1 MIAELRETFP
11 TAILCRVFDVKR
23 SSFYEWLQR
32 RARPEVR
39 REELKGKVIELHS
52 ESREAMGSRMISKH
66 LKAQNIAA
74 GRNLVKALMREANIV
89 SKQRQPHPF
98 RSKGVEAFVAPN
110 LLKRNFKPSAVNQ
123 VWCGDVTSLMV
134 GKRWVHLA
142 IVIDLFARR
151 AIGWAFSLINDA
163 NLVSKALRMATEHR
177 TCPSGLMFHSDQ
189 GCQYTSRKFQEELSR
204 HSILQSMSH
213 RGQCWDNAPTERF
226 FGTLKSEWVPRGGY
240 GTTKEAETD
249 MVRFFLYYNRTRLHS
264 YNHYLSPIAMEQQV
278 MEQKAA

>member
-1 MIAELRETFP
+1 MIAELRESFP

-32 RARPEVR
+32 LSRPKIE
-39 REELKGKVIELHS
+39 REELKGKVVELHS
-52 ESREAMGSRMISKH
+52 ESREAMGSRTISKH
-66 LKAQNIAA
+66 LKAQNIAV
-74 GRNLVKALMREANIV
+74 GRSLVRTLMREANIV

-110 LLKRNFKPSAVNQ
+110 LLKRNFKPTVVNQ

-151 AIGWAFSLINDA
+151 VIGWAFSLINDA
-163 NLVSKALRMATEHR
+163 NLVSKALRMAIELR
-177 TCPSGLMFHSDQ
+177 TCPPGLMFHSDQ
-189 GCQYTSRKFQEELSR
+189 GCQYTSRKFQEELMR
-204 HSILQSMSH
+204 NGILQSMSH

-226 FGTLKSEWVPRGGY
+226 FGTLKSEWVPRNGY
-240 GTTKEAETD
+240 STSEEAQTD
-249 MVRFFLYYNRTRLHS
+249 MVRFFMYYNRTRLHS
-264 YNHYLSPIAMEQQV
+264 YNDYLSPIAMEQ
-278 MEQKAA
+278 KAA

>member
-1 MIAELRETFP
+1 MIAELRESFP

-32 RARPEVR
+32 RAKPRGR
-39 REELKGKVIELHS
+39 REELKLKVVELHS
-52 ESREAMGSRMISKH
+52 ESREAMGSRMISKG
-66 LKAQNIAA
+66 LKSQNITV
-74 GRNLVKALMREANIV
+74 GRDLVRALMREANIV

-110 LLKRNFKPSAVNQ
+110 RLKRNFKPVAVDQ

-151 AIGWAFSLINDA
+151 VIGWAFSLVNDA
-163 NLVSKALRMATEHR
+163 HLVSKALRMATEVR
-177 TCPSGLMFHSDQ
+177 TCPPGLMFHSDQ
-189 GCQYTSRKFQEELSR
+189 GCQYTSRKFQEELKR
-204 HSILQSMSH
+204 RDILQSMSH

-226 FGTLKSEWVPRGGY
+226 FGTLKSEWVPRSGY
-240 GTTKEAETD
+240 SLIEEAKTD
-249 MVRFFLYYNRTRLHS
+249 MVRFFMYYNRTRLHS
-264 YNHYLSPIAMEQQV
+264 YNNYLSPIAMEQ
-278 MEQKAA
+278 KAA

>member
-1 MIAELRETFP
+1 MIAELRESYP

-23 SSFYEWLQR
+23 SSFYEWVQR
-32 RARPEVR
+32 CTKPRIR
-39 REELKGKVIELHS
+39 REELRGKVVELHS
-52 ESREAMGSRMISKH
+52 ESREAMGARAISKH
-66 LKAQNIAA
+66 LQAQNIAV
-74 GRNLVKALMREANIV
+74 GRSLAKALMREANIV

-110 LLKRNFKPSAVNQ
+110 LLKRNFKPAAVNQ

-151 AIGWAFSLINDA
+151 VIGWAFSLVNDA
-163 NLVSKALRMATEHR
+163 NLVSKALRMATELR
-177 TCPSGLMFHSDQ
+177 VCIPGLMFHSDQ
-189 GCQYTSRKFQEELSR
+189 GCQYTSRKFQEELTR
-204 HSILQSMSH
+204 HGILQSMSH

-240 GTTKEAETD
+240 GTSEEAQTD
-249 MVRFFLYYNRTRLHS
+249 MVRFFMYYNRTRLHS
-264 YNHYLSPIAMEQQV
+264 YNKYLSPIAMEQ
-278 MEQKAA
+278 KAA

>member
-1 MIAELRETFP
+1 MIAELRESFP
-11 TAILCRVFDVKR
+11 TAVVCRVFDVKR
-23 SSFYEWLQR
+23 SSFYEWIQR
-32 RARPEVR
+32 RAKPRAKR
-39 REELKGKVIELHS
+39 DALRLKVVELHS
-52 ESREAMGSRMISKH
+52 QSRDAMGSRMISKT
-66 LKAQNIAA
+66 LKAENINV
-74 GRNLVKALMREANIV
+74 GRDLARTLMREANIV

-110 LLKRNFKPSAVNQ
+110 LLKRNFKPSAINQ

-163 NLVSKALRMATEHR
+163 NLVSKALRMATEVR
-177 TCPSGLMFHSDQ
+177 TSACGLMFHSDQ
-189 GCQYTSRKFQEELSR
+189 GCQYTSRKFQEELKQ
-204 HSILQSMSH
+204 HGILQSMSH

-240 GTTKEAETD
+240 SQIEEAKTD
-249 MVRFFLYYNRTRLHS
+249 MVRFLMYYNRTRLHS
-264 YNHYLSPIAMEQQV
+264 YNDYLSPIAMEQ
-278 MEQKAA
+278 KAA

>member
-1 MIAELRETFP
+1 MIAELRESFP

-32 RARPEVR
+32 LSRPKIE
-39 REELKGKVIELHS
+39 REELKGKVVELHS
-52 ESREAMGSRMISKH
+52 ESREAMGSRTISKH
-66 LKAQNIAA
+66 LKAQNIAV
-74 GRNLVKALMREANIV
+74 GRSLVRTLMREANIV

-110 LLKRNFKPSAVNQ
+110 LLKRNFRPTVVNQ

-151 AIGWAFSLINDA
+151 VIGWAFSLVNDA
-163 NLVSKALRMATEHR
+163 NLVSKALRMAIELR
-177 TCPSGLMFHSDQ
+177 TCPPGLMFHSDQ
-189 GCQYTSRKFQEELSR
+189 GCQYTSRKFQEELMR
-204 HSILQSMSH
+204 NGILQSMSH

-226 FGTLKSEWVPRGGY
+226 FGTLKSEWVPRNGY
-240 GTTKEAETD
+240 STSEEAQTD
-249 MVRFFLYYNRTRLHS
+249 MVRFFMYYNRTRLHS
-264 YNHYLSPIAMEQQV
+264 YNDYLSPIAMEQ
-278 MEQKAA
+278 KAA